1 VRLESDGRAV
11 VVRED
16 VAGAPARVGQWVL
29 VDSADED
36 ATVDERFEACV
47 GVVTGFFYD
56 DLAAQ
61 FPARPLVV
69 VHVDGLGEELFF
81 PDELRVG
88 EAGARLPAGRGAQ
101 A

>member
-1 VRLESDGRAV
+1 VKLTSDGSAL

-29 VDSADED
+29 VDCEGED
-36 ATVDERFEACV
+36 ASVDERFESCV

-56 DLAAQ
+56 DVTAQ

-81 PDELRVG
+81 PYELR
-88 EAGARLPAGRGAQ
+88 AGAEGTRLPTPGAAQ

>member
-1 VRLESDGRAV
+1 MRLESDGRAV
-11 VVRED
+11 LVRED

-29 VDSADED
+29 VDCAGED
-36 ATVDERFEACV
+36 SSVDERFEACV

-56 DLAAQ
+56 DVAAQ

-81 PDELRVG
+81 SHELRVG
-88 EAGARLPAGRGAQ
+88 AEGTRLPAPRGAR